1 MDIGRERSGGGSYRS
16 CSGSLGSL
24 VVPGCVTAAG
34 GSGAVPVPLELFL
47 GTVVHVL
54 DRPGNKTYTALR
66 GSVVS
71 PKMRK
76 LLNLAPAAHQVF
88 VPAGARTDRAW
99 EGAGAILFLGD
110 RLGVWVWSLLPSRK
124 HPSPPDTET
133 VLGEPEH

>member
-1 MDIGRERSGGGSYRS
+1 MDIGRERSGGGCYRS

-34 GSGAVPVPLELFL
+34 GSGAVPVPVELFL

-54 DRPGNKTYTALR
+54 DRPGNKAYTALR

-76 LLNLAPAAHQVF
+76 FLNLAPAAHQVF
-88 VPAGARTDRAW
+88 VPAGPGQIVPGKELVPFCFWVTGW
-99 EGAGAILFLGD
+99 VCGSGVSYPQGNILP
-110 RLGVWVWSLLPSRK
+110 LLTQK
-124 HPSPPDTET
+124 
-133 VLGEPEH
+133 LC